1 MAELYLVLFFN
12 RQRTHLPDSLGRRA
26 SPDLGLL
33 DFALAEFQLRLAP
46 DKSSLQIAPPPL
58 EGG

>member
-1 MAELYLVLFFN
+1 MAQLHLVLFIN
-12 RQRTHLPDSLGRRA
+12 GQRTDLSHSLGRR
-26 SPDLGLL
+26 SSLELGLL